1 MKKLKTKIHEG
12 GKIFRYIQNRFL
24 KELFLTFFV
33 EIQLALYQRE
43 GIYVS

>member
-1 MKKLKTKIHEG
+1 MKKIKTKIHEG
-12 GKIFRYIQNRFL
+12 GKIFRNFQKRFL
-24 KELFLTFFV
+24 KELFLTIFV